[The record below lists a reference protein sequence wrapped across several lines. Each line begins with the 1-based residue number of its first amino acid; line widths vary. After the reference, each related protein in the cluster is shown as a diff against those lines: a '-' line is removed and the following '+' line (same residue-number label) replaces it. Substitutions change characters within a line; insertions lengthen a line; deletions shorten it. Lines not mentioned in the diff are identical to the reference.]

1 MPRAAASHGR
11 GREGWLELR
20 TTGLSELSHSTEDE
34 KHHSHEKKEL
44 GANVRN
50 GHSQEMGVQTYLLMR
65 KPLEMMMDDG

>member
-1 MPRAAASHGR
+1 MR
-11 GREGWLELR
+11 
-20 TTGLSELSHSTEDE
+20 
-34 KHHSHEKKEL
+34 KKEL